1 MKKLFVFCI
10 TLMLTILPIGAAMAE
25 TIMIYGTVI
34 NTQPQSVVCTA
45 DGTLQQVSVTVGDRV
60 AGGEVIATVATNK
73 VYATTDGSVY
83 LFGEAGDRVSDITAQ
98 YGAVAYISPANPYT
112 ITATATD
119 RKGLAV
125 SVIPG
130 ETVYL
135 RCYKDG
141 EHTGVGILAKLEK
154 GKYTVV
160 VTEGEFAAG
169 ETISIYRDPAYTE
182 QSRIGRAKVT
192 VADMVASKGDGYLV
206 KFHVQNGAT
215 VKKGTLL
222 YETISGTFA
231 PGSTQHDKV
240 VAPTNGIVSAVYER
254 DGSQLSGA
262 SPAFVTMQDTG
273 DKKAS
278 GNDASDKDMTT
289 STATL
294 ASSPVATH
302 VIAEVYP
309 DSSLRIVAY
318 APESVLNDI
327 HVGDTVYVS
336 CQYIENMATPV
347 VGAVEKISRI
357 PAPENSGVEA
367 QYAVYVTV
375 SDASNFYYGM
385 NVIVTTGEAD

>member
-1 MKKLFVFCI
+1 MKKLFALCI
-10 TLMLTILPIGAAMAE
+10 ALMLAILPMGAAMAE

-45 DGTLQQVSVTVGDRV
+45 DGTIEQVNVTVGDRV
-60 AGGEVIATVATNK
+60 TGGTVIATVETNK
-73 VYATTDGSVY
+73 VYATTDGTVY
-83 LFGEAGDRVSDITAQ
+83 LFGEAGDKVSDITAQ
-98 YGAVAYISPANPYT
+98 YGAVAYISPAQPYT

-119 RKGLAV
+119 RNGMAV

-141 EHTGVGILAKLEK
+141 KHTGVGVLAKLEK

-160 VTEGEFAAG
+160 VIEGEFATG
-169 ETISIYRDPAYTE
+169 ETISIYRDPAYTD

-192 VADMVASKGDGYLV
+192 IADMVACQGDGYLV

-215 VKKGTLL
+215 VEKGTLL

-240 VAPTNGIVSAVYER
+240 VAPTNGIVSAVYEKA
-254 DGSQLSGA
+254 GSQLNGA
-262 SPAFVTMQDTG
+262 APITTQTTD
-273 DKKAS
+273 DKKT
-278 GNDASDKDMTT
+278 SDKDTTT
-289 STATL
+289 STA
-294 ASSPVATH
+294 APVSSLTSTH

-318 APESVLNDI
+318 APESVLSEI

-336 CQYIENMATPV
+336 CQYIENMAEPV

-375 SDASNFYYGM
+375 SDTSSFYYGM
-385 NVIVTTGEAD
+385 NVTVTTSDAK

>member
-1 MKKLFVFCI
+1 MKKLFAFCI
-10 TLMLTILPIGAAMAE
+10 ALMLAILPVGAAMAE

-45 DGTLQQVSVTVGDRV
+45 DGTIEQINVAVGDRV
-60 AGGEVIATVATNK
+60 TGGAVIATVATNK
-73 VYATTDGSVY
+73 VYATTDGTVY
-83 LFGEAGDRVSDITAQ
+83 LFGEAGDQVSDITAQ
-98 YGAVAYISPANPYT
+98 YGAVAYISPAQPYT

-119 RKGLAV
+119 RNGLAV

-141 EHTGVGILAKLEK
+141 KHTGVGVLAKLEK

-160 VTEGEFAAG
+160 VTEGEFATG
-169 ETISIYRDPAYTE
+169 ETISIYRDPAYTD

-192 VADMVASKGDGYLV
+192 IADMVACKGDGYLV

-215 VKKGTLL
+215 VEKGTLL

-240 VAPTNGIVSAVYER
+240 VAPTNGIVSAVYEKA
-254 DGSQLSGA
+254 GSQLSGA
-262 SPAFVTMQDTG
+262 APVTTQDADDNKPSNQDAPA
-273 DKKAS
+273 AY
-278 GNDASDKDMTT
+278 A
-289 STATL
+289 
-294 ASSPVATH
+294 
-302 VIAEVYP
+302 IAELYP

-318 APESVLNDI
+318 APESVLSEI
-327 HVGDTVYVS
+327 HVNDTVYVS
-336 CQYIENMATPV
+336 CQYIENMAEPV

-367 QYAVYVTV
+367 QYAVYVSV
-375 SDASNFYYGM
+375 SDASSFYYGM
-385 NVIVTTGEAD
+385 NVVVTTGEAN

>member
-1 MKKLFVFCI
+1 MKKLFALCI
-10 TLMLTILPIGAAMAE
+10 ALMLAILPMGAAMAE

-45 DGTLQQVSVTVGDRV
+45 DGTIEQVNIAVGDRV
-60 AGGEVIATVATNK
+60 AGGDVIAAVATNK
-73 VYATTDGSVY
+73 VYATTDGTVY
-83 LFGEAGDRVSDITAQ
+83 LFGETGDQVSDITAQ
-98 YGAVAYISPANPYT
+98 YGAVAYISPAHPYT
-112 ITATATD
+112 ISATATD
-119 RKGLAV
+119 RNGLAV

-141 EHTGVGILAKLEK
+141 KHTGVGILAKLEK

-160 VTEGEFAAG
+160 VTEGEFATG
-169 ETISIYRDPAYTE
+169 ETISIYRDPAYTD

-192 VADMVASKGDGYLV
+192 IADMFACKGDGYLV

-215 VKKGTLL
+215 VEKGTLL

-240 VAPTNGIVSAVYER
+240 VAPTTGIVSAVYEKA
-254 DGSQLSGA
+254 GSQLSGA
-262 SPAFVTMQDTG
+262 APTPVTTAATD
-273 DKKAS
+273 DKKT
-278 GNDASDKDMTT
+278 SDKDTTT
-289 STATL
+289 STATPV
-294 ASSPVATH
+294 SSPTSTH

-318 APESVLNDI
+318 APESVLSEI

-336 CQYIENMATPV
+336 CQYIENMAEPV

-375 SDASNFYYGM
+375 SDASSFYYGM
-385 NVIVTTGEAD
+385 NVIVTTGEAN

>member
-1 MKKLFVFCI
+1 MKKLFALCI
-10 TLMLTILPIGAAMAE
+10 ALMLAILPMGAVMAE

-45 DGTLQQVSVTVGDRV
+45 DGTIEQVNVTVGDRV
-60 AGGEVIATVATNK
+60 TGGSVIATVETNK
-73 VYATTDGSVY
+73 VYATTDGTVY
-83 LFGEAGDRVSDITAQ
+83 LFGEDGDKVSDVTAQ
-98 YGAVAYISPANPYT
+98 YGAVAYISPAQPYT
-112 ITATATD
+112 ITATAAD
-119 RKGLAV
+119 RNGQAV
-125 SVIPG
+125 GVVPG

-141 EHTGVGILAKLEK
+141 KHTGVGVLAKLEK

-160 VTEGEFAAG
+160 VIEGEFATG
-169 ETISIYRDPAYTE
+169 ETISIYRDPAYTD

-192 VADMVASKGDGYLV
+192 IADMVACQGDGYLV

-215 VKKGTLL
+215 VEKGTLL

-240 VAPTNGIVSAVYER
+240 VAPTNGIVSAVY
-254 DGSQLSGA
+254 DKAGSQLNGA
-262 SPAFVTMQDTG
+262 APITTQTTD
-273 DKKAS
+273 DKKT
-278 GNDASDKDMTT
+278 SDKDTTT
-289 STATL
+289 STA
-294 ASSPVATH
+294 APVSSLTSTH

-318 APESVLNDI
+318 APESVLSEI

-336 CQYIENMATPV
+336 CQYIENMAEPV

-375 SDASNFYYGM
+375 SDTSSFYYGM
-385 NVIVTTGEAD
+385 NVTVTTSDAK

>member
-1 MKKLFVFCI
+1 MKKLFALCI
-10 TLMLTILPIGAAMAE
+10 ALMLAILPMGAAMAE

-45 DGTLQQVSVTVGDRV
+45 DGTIEQVNVTVGDRV
-60 AGGEVIATVATNK
+60 TGGTVIATVETNK
-73 VYATTDGSVY
+73 VYATTDGTVY
-83 LFGEAGDRVSDITAQ
+83 LFGEAGDKVSDITAQ
-98 YGAVAYISPANPYT
+98 YGAVAYISPAQPYT

-119 RKGLAV
+119 RNGMAV

-141 EHTGVGILAKLEK
+141 KHTGVGVLAKLEK

-160 VTEGEFAAG
+160 VTEGQFATG
-169 ETISIYRDPAYTE
+169 ETISIYRDPAYTD

-192 VADMVASKGDGYLV
+192 IADMVACKGDGYLV

-215 VKKGTLL
+215 VEKGTLL

-240 VAPTNGIVSAVYER
+240 VAPTNGIVSAVYEKA
-254 DGSQLSGA
+254 GSQLNGA
-262 SPAFVTMQDTG
+262 APITTQTTD
-273 DKKAS
+273 DKKT
-278 GNDASDKDMTT
+278 SDKDTTT
-289 STATL
+289 STA
-294 ASSPVATH
+294 APVSSLTSTH

-318 APESVLNDI
+318 APESVLSEI

-336 CQYIENMATPV
+336 CQYIENMAEPV

-375 SDASNFYYGM
+375 SDTSSFYYGM
-385 NVIVTTGEAD
+385 NVTVTTSDAK

>member
-1 MKKLFVFCI
+1 MKKLFAFCI
-10 TLMLTILPIGAAMAE
+10 ALMLAILPIGAAMAE

-45 DGTLQQVSVTVGDRV
+45 DGTIEQVNVTVGDRV
-60 AGGEVIATVATNK
+60 TGGTVIATVETNK
-73 VYATTDGSVY
+73 VYATTDGTVY
-83 LFGEAGDRVSDITAQ
+83 LFGEAGDKVSDITAQ
-98 YGAVAYISPANPYT
+98 YGAVAYISPAQPYT

-119 RKGLAV
+119 RNGMAV

-141 EHTGVGILAKLEK
+141 KHTGVGVLAKLEK

-160 VTEGEFAAG
+160 VTEGQFATG
-169 ETISIYRDPAYTE
+169 ETISIYRDPAYTD

-192 VADMVASKGDGYLV
+192 IADMVACQGDGYLV

-215 VKKGTLL
+215 VEKGTLL

-231 PGSTQHDKV
+231 PGSSQHNKV
-240 VAPTNGIVSAVYER
+240 VAPTNGIVSAVYEKA
-254 DGSQLSGA
+254 GSQLSGA
-262 SPAFVTMQDTG
+262 APTPVTTAATD
-273 DKKAS
+273 DKKT
-278 GNDASDKDMTT
+278 SDKDTTT
-289 STATL
+289 STATSV
-294 ASSPVATH
+294 SSPTSTH

-318 APESVLNDI
+318 APESVLSEI

-336 CQYIENMATPV
+336 CQYIENMAEPV

-375 SDASNFYYGM
+375 SDASSFYYGM
-385 NVIVTTGEAD
+385 NVIVTTAEAN

>member
-1 MKKLFVFCI
+1 MKKLFAFCI
-10 TLMLTILPIGAAMAE
+10 ALMLAILPMGAAMAE

-45 DGTLQQVSVTVGDRV
+45 DGTIEQVNVTVGDRV
-60 AGGEVIATVATNK
+60 TGGTVIATVETNK
-73 VYATTDGSVY
+73 VYATTDGTVY
-83 LFGEAGDRVSDITAQ
+83 LFGEAGDKVSDITAQ
-98 YGAVAYISPANPYT
+98 YGAVAYISPAQPYT

-119 RKGLAV
+119 RNGMAV

-141 EHTGVGILAKLEK
+141 KHTGVGVLAKLEK

-160 VTEGEFAAG
+160 VTEGQFATG
-169 ETISIYRDPAYTE
+169 ETISIYRDPAYTD

-192 VADMVASKGDGYLV
+192 IADMVACQGDGYLV

-215 VKKGTLL
+215 VEKGTLL

-231 PGSTQHDKV
+231 PGSSQHNKV
-240 VAPTNGIVSAVYER
+240 VAPTNGIVSAVYEKA
-254 DGSQLSGA
+254 GSQLSGA
-262 SPAFVTMQDTG
+262 APTPVTTAATD
-273 DKKAS
+273 DKKT
-278 GNDASDKDMTT
+278 SDKDTTT
-289 STATL
+289 STATSV
-294 ASSPVATH
+294 SSPTSTH

-318 APESVLNDI
+318 APESVLSEI

-336 CQYIENMATPV
+336 CQYIENMAEPV

-375 SDASNFYYGM
+375 SDASSFYYGM
-385 NVIVTTGEAD
+385 NVIVTTAEAN